1 MRDKALPSRGNLG
14 AEFSERSFPH
24 SKTYFTQIGRRL
36 FLDNNLKRFV
46 SNNLTL
52 STMFSFQNAWPIKRK
67 AVYTLVLFHIYL
79 LIFVVRIGSDHNFL
93 FLKFT
98 FLNFSKPS

>member
-1 MRDKALPSRGNLG
+1 
-14 AEFSERSFPH
+14 
-24 SKTYFTQIGRRL
+24 
-36 FLDNNLKRFV
+36 
-46 SNNLTL
+46 
-52 STMFSFQNAWPIKRK
+52 MFSFQNAWPIKRK